1 MPDITSA
8 RPSKK
13 GKEREQT
20 RDPVP
25 TDLAEKFIAHQRRT
39 AAYVLSTFSLVLYA
53 CTRPQ
58 PDLLL
63 TPLFNSQLDK
73 AQGSI

>member
-1 MPDITSA
+1 MPDITPA
-8 RPSKK
+8 RLSRK
-13 GKEREQT
+13 GKEREQA

-39 AAYVLSTFSLVLYA
+39 AAYVLPTFFTALYA
-53 CTRPQ
+53 CTRRQ
-58 PDLLL
+58 PRLLL
-63 TPLFNSQLDK
+63 TPLPNSQFDE